1 MLQIMIN
8 TKNKNATNND
18 RKVIWFF
25 YFIFTSGGARNF
37 IESGQKII
45 AKRYF
50 LPTNNFT
57 FPADNFTFST
67 DNFTFPADIS
77 FLRILKS

>member
-1 MLQIMIN
+1 MDGKGEGPAIGIDLG
-8 TKNKNATNND
+8 TTYSC
-18 RKVIWFF
+18 VGVC
-25 YFIFTSGGARNF
+25 SGGARNF
-37 IESGQKII
+37 IEPGQKKI

-50 LPTNNFT
+50 LLANNFT
-57 FPADNFTFST
+57 FPADNFTFPA

>member
-1 MLQIMIN
+1 MTLYQSD
-8 TKNKNATNND
+8 TNPSL
-18 RKVIWFF
+18 RI
-25 YFIFTSGGARNF
+25 FIVSGGGRNF
-37 IESGQKII
+37 IELGQKNI

-50 LPTNNFT
+50 LPANNFT
-57 FPADNFTFST
+57 FPA